1 MSFIKSTAVASVIA
15 LATASTSFAKDTLYI
30 VNSGSKGGSYN
41 GQLTALSASL
51 STKYDIEY
59 VQAKGCKK
67 TSSILKKLSS
77 KGATAISLYSSSSHG
92 FKEDCIFMR
101 PNKDNYMFAN
111 SKAGI
116 IFSHKDVKNNFLT
129 NGNTIGISS
138 ELDKIIKQIGQKNNI
153 SFKTVRYKNAKSV
166 TLGVLNKEVDFGI
179 SNNSKRFWK
188 NTDKLNGHFVL
199 FNDSLEGIPS
209 LKKLGVAPGPALDV
223 YIYFGTNRE
232 KLISDIK
239 NVYTTSNSD
248 YANWYAGQKGIKN
261 NIMDSDDSRFSDVQA
276 YALP

>member
-1 MSFIKSTAVASVIA
+1 MSFIKSTAVASALA

-41 GQLTALSASL
+41 GQLTALSAGL
-51 STKYDIEY
+51 NTKYNIEY

-67 TSSILKKLSS
+67 TVSILKKLSS
-77 KGATAISLYSSSSHG
+77 EGASAISLYSSSSSG
-92 FKEDCIFMR
+92 FKKECTFMR
-101 PNKDNYMFAN
+101 PTIKNYLFAN
-111 SKAGI
+111 VKAGI
-116 IFSHKDVKNNFLT
+116 IFSHKDVKNNFLN

-138 ELDKIIKQIGQKNNI
+138 ELDKIINEIGQKNNI

-188 NTDKLNGHFVL
+188 NIDKLNGHFVL
-199 FNDSLEGIPS
+199 FDNSLEGIPS
-209 LKKLGVAPGPALDV
+209 LKKLGVAPGPSLDV

-239 NVYTTSNSD
+239 NVYTSSNSD
-248 YANWYAGQKGIKN
+248 YAKWYSGQKGMKN
-261 NIMDSDDSRFSDVQA
+261 NIMDSVESRISDVQA
-276 YALP
+276 YLLP

>member
-1 MSFIKSTAVASVIA
+1 
-15 LATASTSFAKDTLYI
+15 
-30 VNSGSKGGSYN
+30 
-41 GQLTALSASL
+41 
-51 STKYDIEY
+51 
-59 VQAKGCKK
+59 
-67 TSSILKKLSS
+67 
-77 KGATAISLYSSSSHG
+77 
-92 FKEDCIFMR
+92 MR
-101 PNKDNYMFAN
+101 PTKKNYLFAN

-116 IFSHKDVKNNFLT
+116 IFSHKDVKNTFLT

-138 ELDKIIKQIGQKNNI
+138 ELDKLITKIGQKNNI

-179 SNNSKRFWK
+179 SNSSKRFWK
-188 NTDKLNGHFVL
+188 NINKLNGHFVL

-239 NVYTTSNSD
+239 NVYTSSNSD
-248 YANWYAGQKGIKN
+248 YSKWYTGQKGIKN
-261 NIMDSDDSRFSDVQA
+261 NILDSDESRISDVQA
-276 YALP
+276 YLLP